1 MKCFS
6 YNSIL
11 QIVVSWETK
20 YLSHRTDAV
29 ESYFGGL
36 GTPLR
41 TQFVRMW
48 KMFGN
53 PKYWPIIIAF
63 SWYWRKPLLLNSIS
77 LFGLYYLSLIE
88 IHFHHFQTFTYPHT
102 QSFGRK
108 TMFYSYDLLLEF
120 DCLSVLAQILKKIIR
135 NIIYDP

>member
-1 MKCFS
+1 MWNVFHITPS
-6 YNSIL
+6 YKL
-11 QIVVSWETK
+11 WVSWETK
-20 YLSHRTDAV
+20 YLSHRNDGV

-63 SWYWRKPLLLNSIS
+63 SWYRHKPLLHNSIS
-77 LFGLYYLSLIE
+77 LFGLYYLRLIE
-88 IHFHHFQTFTYPHT
+88 IHFHHFQTFTYPTLTHLEEKKCFT
-102 QSFGRK
+102 LMTYCLNSIVCQSWHRYWRK
-108 TMFYSYDLLLEF
+108 SSET
-120 DCLSVLAQILKKIIR
+120 
-135 NIIYDP
+135 